1 MMTDSLPIVVEF
13 SGGAE
18 LLFGNVKKLPLTLE
32 PSVEKG
38 EWNLKR
44 LIAFL
49 RDHHLKERPEL
60 FTSGDSVRPGILVLV
75 NETDWELLGDKDYL
89 IQANDNIL
97 FISTLHGG

>member
-1 MMTDSLPIVVEF
+1 MSLPILVEF

-18 LLFGNVKKLPLTLE
+18 LLFGNVKKLPLNLE
-32 PSVEKG
+32 TSG
-38 EWNLKR
+38 EWNLKK

-49 RDHHLKERPEL
+49 RDTHLKERPEL
-60 FTSGDSVRPGILVLV
+60 FASCDSVRPGILVLV
-75 NETDWELLGDKDYL
+75 NDTDWELLGDKDYL